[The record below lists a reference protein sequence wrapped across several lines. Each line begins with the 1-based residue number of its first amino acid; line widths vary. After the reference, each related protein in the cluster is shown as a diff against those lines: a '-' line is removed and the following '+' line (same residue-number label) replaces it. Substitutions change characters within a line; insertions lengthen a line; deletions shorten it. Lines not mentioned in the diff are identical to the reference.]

1 MDFAEFDGRST
12 QLELRI
18 RMMPAPAG
26 SSYRNWKWAGT
37 FGASGHE
44 FASSV
49 TLYSPATYAL
59 GSYPMSYLWQSP

>member
-12 QLELRI
+12 QLRI
-18 RMMPAPAG
+18 GMMPAPAG
-26 SSYRNWKWAGT
+26 SSYRNLKWAGT
-37 FGASGHE
+37 FASGHE
-44 FASSV
+44 LASSV